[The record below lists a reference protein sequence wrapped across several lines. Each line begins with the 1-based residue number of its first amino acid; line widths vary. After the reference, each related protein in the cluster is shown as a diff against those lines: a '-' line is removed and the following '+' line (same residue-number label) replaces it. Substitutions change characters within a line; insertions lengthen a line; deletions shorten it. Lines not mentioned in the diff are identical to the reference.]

1 MRTIIVKYAGECRGC
16 GTAIPVGAAAIH
28 ERRVG
33 IFCPPCAPADPEAVR
48 AIRQE
53 AADRRAERYEGW
65 AAGRRQKAGA
75 LEARNAP
82 YRGDIAFA
90 TQPGHIPERARVIA
104 RTDKALEHSQ
114 KADEF
119 ADRARRLRR
128 GVRVAGDAE
137 KRRQAVRD
145 RIRALLKV
153 GMRVDT
159 GIYGQGVVERI
170 NRKTATVGKTG
181 TSGTYRTTVDL
192 SFLRL
197 LEEVPA

>member
-1 MRTIIVKYAGECRGC
+1 MRLITVRYGGECRVC
-16 GTAIPVGAAAIH
+16 GTSIAVGTQAIH

-33 IFCPPCAPADPEAVR
+33 LFCPGCEPTDLEAVR
-48 AIRQE
+48 ALRQD
-53 AADRRAERYEGW
+53 AADRRADRYEGW
-65 AAGRRQKAGA
+65 AAPRRAKAGA
-75 LEARNAP
+75 REARNAP
-82 YRGDIAFA
+82 YRGDIAFN
-90 TQPGHIPERARVIA
+90 TQPGHIPERARAIA
-104 RTDKALEHSQ
+104 RTEKAWEHSQ

-137 KRRQAVRD
+137 KRRQAARD
-145 RIRALLKV
+145 RVRAILKV

-159 GIYGQGVVERI
+159 GIYGRGVVERI

-192 SFLRL
+192 SFLRI
-197 LEEVPA
+197 LEETA

>member
-1 MRTIIVKYAGECRGC
+1 MRTIRTKYAGDCRAC
-16 GTAIPVGAAAIH
+16 GATIPVGAETIH

-33 IFCPPCAPADPEAVR
+33 LFCPPCAPTDPEAIR
-48 AIRQE
+48 ALRQD
-53 AADRRAERYEGW
+53 AADRKAERYEEW
-65 AAGRRQKAGA
+65 ADKRRQKAGA

-82 YRGDIAFA
+82 YRGDIAFN

-104 RTDKALEHSQ
+104 RTEKAWEHSETASAFED
-114 KADEF
+114 K
-119 ADRARRLRR
+119 ARRLRG

-145 RIRALLKV
+145 AVRARLKV

-159 GIYGQGVVERI
+159 GIYGLGVVERI

-181 TSGTYRTTVDL
+181 TSGTYQTTVDL
-192 SFLRL
+192 SFLRI
-197 LEEVPA
+197 LEETA